1 MTIETRAVE
10 TPAIETPAIGTL
22 AAANGLA
29 LETRGLCKSF
39 GALTVADQ
47 INFRLERGARQALI
61 GPNGAGK
68 TTFVELVTGGLR
80 PSAGQI
86 VIDGADV
93 TDLPQAVRVKRGL
106 ARTFQITALFRRLI
120 TLENVTL
127 AIAERDGVAGG
138 LIRPAGRHNRVIE
151 EAFALLET
159 LGLADDALRPVS
171 ALAYGRQRLVEI
183 AVALGLSPKVLLLD
197 EPAAGVPSG
206 ESGLIIEV
214 IERLPPDIAV
224 LIIEHDMDLVFRLA
238 RRITVLV
245 QGRILVEG
253 PPDAIAADPQ
263 VRQVYLGEREHG
275 RGGR

>member
-1 MTIETRAVE
+1 MSVE
-10 TPAIETPAIGTL
+10 
-22 AAANGLA
+22 AAMPSPA

-47 INFRLERGARQALI
+47 IDFRLERGARQALI

-80 PSAGQI
+80 PSAGHI

-93 TDLPQAVRVKRGL
+93 TELAQAERVKRGL
-106 ARTFQITALFRRLI
+106 ARTFQINALFRRLT

-127 AIAERDGVAGG
+127 AVAERDGVAGD

-151 EAFALLET
+151 EAFGLLDT
-159 LGLADDALRPVS
+159 LGLAEDALRPVN

-206 ESGLIIEV
+206 ESGLIIEA
-214 IERLPPDIAV
+214 IERLPADIAV

-245 QGRILVEG
+245 QGRILIEG
-253 PPDAIAADPQ
+253 QPDLIAADPQ
-263 VRQVYLGEREHG
+263 VRQVYLGERSHG
-275 RGGR
+275 RAAQ